1 MHIAVILKQ
10 VPDLVEEVEVDAS
23 GAAIDRDSVKWKLN
37 EFDDHALEQAI
48 LIKESSGG
56 EVTALALDG
65 EGVDQLL
72 YSALARGADRALK
85 IATPDERTDA
95 PRMAAALAPVL
106 REMAPD
112 LVLTGVQAA
121 DDLHGQLAP
130 ILATNLDWPHVSVVS
145 GVEVSG
151 TAVEVQQEYSGGRMA
166 TLGVQLPA
174 VLGVQAATRPPRY
187 VPISRLRQIMASAQ
201 IGSAAS
207 AEEAAAPASTVTRLA
222 PPPRGAGAQMWEG
235 QPEAIAQQLLDVL
248 RERGLLGA

>member
-23 GAAIDRDSVKWKLN
+23 GTDIDRDSVKWKLN

-48 LIKESSGG
+48 LLKEAGG
-56 EVTALALDG
+56 AEVTAVAMEGD
-65 EGVDQLL
+65 GVDQVL
-72 YSALARGADRALK
+72 YAALARGADRALK
-85 IATPDERTDA
+85 VPSADERTDA
-95 PRMAAALAPVL
+95 PRAAAAVASVL
-106 REMAPD
+106 RELAPD

-130 ILATNLDWPHVSVVS
+130 ILATTLGWPHVSVVS

-151 TAVEVQQEYSGGRMA
+151 ATVQVQQEYSGGRMA
-166 TLGVQLPA
+166 TLAVQLPA

-201 IGSAAS
+201 IGSAA
-207 AEEAAAPASTVTRLA
+207 AGGEAVALGTTVTRLA
-222 PPPRGAGAQMWEG
+222 PPAQGAGAQMWEG
-235 QPEAIAQQLLDVL
+235 KPEEIAQQLVDVL

>member
-1 MHIAVILKQ
+1 
-10 VPDLVEEVEVDAS
+10 
-23 GAAIDRDSVKWKLN
+23 
-37 EFDDHALEQAI
+37 
-48 LIKESSGG
+48 
-56 EVTALALDG
+56 
-65 EGVDQLL
+65 
-72 YSALARGADRALK
+72 
-85 IATPDERTDA
+85 
-95 PRMAAALAPVL
+95 
-106 REMAPD
+106 
-112 LVLTGVQAA
+112 
-121 DDLHGQLAP
+121 
-130 ILATNLDWPHVSVVS
+130 
-145 GVEVSG
+145 
-151 TAVEVQQEYSGGRMA
+151 MA